1 MTTIFLIIGISV
13 FLVCR
18 RPSTTTAQKYD
29 PLDGMTDA
37 TTVYDESPSSN
48 NRSNKFEIEDGTD
61 TPPKSKNRHFFYF
74 YSLNFMKLDFS
85 DINKA
90 LLFLYF

>member
-48 NRSNKFEIEDGTD
+48 NRNSNKFEIEDGTD
-61 TPPKSKNRHFFYF
+61 TPPKSKDHHFFFGFFFKF
-74 YSLNFMKLDFS
+74 YEIRF
-85 DINKA
+85 
-90 LLFLYF
+90 